1 MNVMTISQS
10 EVNVGEQAKIFGIF
24 FNHWRFKIF
33 FRFLLL
39 NKGRPSGLI
48 FDNSFLKLP

>member
-10 EVNVGEQAKIFGIF
+10 EVNVGEQAKVLGIF

-33 FRFLLL
+33 FRFLFL
-39 NKGRPSGLI
+39 NKG
-48 FDNSFLKLP
+48 